1 MKRANNVIHV
11 ELAEP
16 YKGEANWYFGSV
28 AAIYQEI
35 PKELIG
41 VSEEHVRRKL
51 RQTDLYI
58 TKKGTMI
65 RKSKVITKE
74 QGNYVRSDNR

>member
-1 MKRANNVIHV
+1 MIHV

-35 PKELIG
+35 PREAVG
-41 VSEEHVRRKL
+41 VSEEYLRRKL
-51 RQTDLYI
+51 REAESYK
-58 TKKGTMI
+58 TKRATI
-65 RKSKVITKE
+65 RRSKVISKP
-74 QGNYVRSDNR
+74 QKKDGLQMS